1 MDANDEQEVGAEV
14 GRGDATPEPAPDPP
28 GRGLVRRILRWVLIS
43 LAVLVSAAVFL
54 AVLPVSTAGL
64 DARPRPADNLDAARA
79 RLAAWEQEMT
89 GDVYEPCRSRLLLH
103 EQRTEVAVVLFHGL
117 TNCPEQFVEFGEQLF
132 AAGANVVILR
142 APHHG
147 LADGSGTSIG
157 GVGSV
162 AGLTAAEL
170 RRFADEAVD
179 IAAGVGDEVRV
190 LGLSMGGVL
199 AAWVGQFRDD
209 VTRAVAVAP
218 AMSIPRAPSAV
229 TTGFVNLF
237 HRLPNLNLP
246 GTANLDHAYA
256 GESTK
261 GLVATFLMARATQHS
276 ARRQGPAAGE
286 VVVVLNPND
295 DQVDNVDVRRFAQRW
310 NREDGR
316 VDVVRLPDAG
326 LPHDV
331 IDPGQP
337 AGNPDLV
344 YPILRDL
351 LERGAADGVSTTP

>member
-1 MDANDEQEVGAEV
+1 MLW
-14 GRGDATPEPAPDPP
+14 RI
-28 GRGLVRRILRWVLIS
+28 VRWSLIVVAGVIGVLLL
-43 LAVLVSAAVFL
+43 LAA
-54 AVLPVSTAGL
+54 LPVPTGGLDAQPRPVAGL
-64 DARPRPADNLDAARA
+64 DEAEARV
-79 RLAAWEQEMT
+79 AAWEAAND
-89 GDVYEPCRSRLLLH
+89 GPVFEPCRSRLLLH
-103 EQRTEVAVVLFHGL
+103 EERAPVAVALFHGL
-117 TNCPEQFVEFGEQLF
+117 TNCPQQFPELGQQLF
-132 AAGANVVILR
+132 DAGANVVILR

-147 LADGSGTSIG
+147 VASSEGTSIG
-157 GVGSV
+157 GVGEV
-162 AGLTAAEL
+162 AGLTAGEL
-170 RRFADEAVD
+170 RRFADESVD

-199 AAWVGQFRDD
+199 AAWTAQFRDD
-209 VTRAVAVAP
+209 VDRVVAIAP
-218 AMSIPRAPSAV
+218 AMSIPKAPSAV

-261 GLVATFLMARATQHS
+261 GLVATFLLARATQRS
-276 ARRQGPAAGE
+276 AGDRGPAAGE

-295 DQVDNVDVRRFAQRW
+295 DQVDNVDVRRFAEGW
-310 NREDGR
+310 GEHDG
-316 VDVVRLPDAG
+316 DVRLAWLPDAG

-337 AGNPDLV
+337 AGDPAAV

-351 LERGAADGVSTTP
+351 LDGTTPAG